1 MSQEEINQFYEA
13 ALELIR
19 KIPKTELSNL
29 NFHKICL
36 EIEVL
41 AIN

>member
-19 KIPKTELSNL
+19 KIPRTEFSNL
-29 NFHKICL
+29 NFHKNCL
-36 EIEVL
+36 KIKIL